1 MKKLMM
7 IAAMML
13 ISIGMCAQ
21 NKVGQITLKPM
32 AGVNF
37 STMTKFGDM
46 KMRVW
51 LIQEFLSDCWFA
63 LYHGRSKGL
72 WLFL

>member
-21 NKVGQITLKPM
+21 NKVGQITLKP
-32 AGVNF
+32 
-37 STMTKFGDM
+37 
-46 KMRVW
+46 
-51 LIQEFLSDCWFA
+51 I
-63 LYHGRSKGL
+63 
-72 WLFL
+72 